1 MERKMLKSKIHRAT
15 VTGADLHYEGSITID
30 KDLMEASDIIPYE
43 AVAIWNVTNGNRFE
57 TYAIEGERGSG
68 VICINGAAAHG
79 NQPGDLVI
87 IATFAEMTPAEIRRH
102 VPKVIRVDRKNR
114 IVGDDAELAGP
125 ARRAQSPSNG
135 PRRLAARRHPAPSK
149 SKVRRPAAVLPQA

>member
-30 KDLMEASDIIPYE
+30 LDLMEASDIIPYE

-68 VICINGAAAHG
+68 VICINGAAARLVA
-79 NQPGDLVI
+79 PKDLVI
-87 IATFAEMTPAEIRRH
+87 IASFVNMENEEALNYE
-102 VPKVIRVDRKNR
+102 PKLVFVDDKNCMLPTRKE
-114 IVGDDAELAGP
+114 VAG
-125 ARRAQSPSNG
+125 QGS
-135 PRRLAARRHPAPSK
+135 LK
-149 SKVRRPAAVLPQA
+149 KVAW